1 MTGVQTCALPICFP
15 VTIEDNY
22 DLISGWKKKRYDSVV
37 AKNIP
42 SKLFN
47 WAARKT
53 SGVKL
58 NDFNCGL
65 KAYKNIVI
73 KNIEVSGEMHRYIPV
88 LAKNAGFGKIG
99 EKVVIHQARKY
110 GSSKFGMS
118 RFING
123 FLDLITIWFLSTF
136 GKRPMHLFGLLG
148 SIMFMIGFLFAF
160 YLGIDKLFI
169 NTTGRLITERPQFY
183 LVLTAMLIGT
193 QLFLAGF
200 LGEIILRTKNNGYK
214 VYWQD
219 GGQLVPPQDAE
230 IIKVIEDLK
239 YSDIKFEANNNLIE
253 YIDTEVDEAFAES
266 TIENAS
272 FNTPAEAKANLKI
285 VYTSLH
291 GTSIKAIPNV
301 LTKAGYTDVNI
312 VPEQAVPNGDFP
324 TVVSPNPEEPEA
336 LSMAVALA
344 EKIGADMVV
353 GTDPD
358 SDRLGVAV
366 RDLDGKI
373 KLLNGNQTMVIMT
386 AFLLEQWKRAD
397 KFQGN
402 EFIGSTIVST
412 PMMLE
417 LAAAYDVECKVGLTG
432 FKWIAKFIKD
442 FPNQKFVGGG
452 EESFGFM
459 VGDAVRDKD
468 AVAAILLVSEIAA
481 QAKASGSSLYQEL
494 LNLYIDFGFYKEHLI
509 SITKKGIEGANE
521 IKQMMIDLRENPLK
535 EINGQRVICIEDY
548 QASKGKDFMNNE
560 EFDILIPKSN
570 VLIYYLEDGSKI
582 CARPSGTEPKIK
594 FYFSVNGVLDTIEN
608 AKSVEKELENKIAG
622 IISAM
627 KLN

>member
-1 MTGVQTCALPICFP
+1 MYIEQNILTQVNDWLTPIFDEATHESIKEMMTSAPKELEESFYKNLEFGTGGMRGVMGVGTNRINKYTLGKNTQGLSNYLQQTFP
-15 VTIEDNY
+15 NEAIKVAIAY
-22 DLISGWKKKRYDSVV
+22 DCRHNSDTLAKVV
-37 AKNIP
+37 ADVF
-42 SKLFN
+42 S
-47 WAARKT
+47 A
-53 SGVKL
+53 
-58 NDFNCGL
+58 
-65 KAYKNIVI
+65 
-73 KNIEVSGEMHRYIPV
+73 
-88 LAKNAGFGKIG
+88 
-99 EKVVIHQARKY
+99 
-110 GSSKFGMS
+110 
-118 RFING
+118 NG
-123 FLDLITIWFLSTF
+123 IQV
-136 GKRPMHLFGLLG
+136 
-148 SIMFMIGFLFAF
+148 FLFSELRPTPELSFAVR
-160 YLGIDKLFI
+160 YLNCHAGI
-169 NTTGRLITERPQFY
+169 
-183 LVLTAMLIGT
+183 VLTASHNPP
-193 QLFLAGF
+193 
-200 LGEIILRTKNNGYK
+200 EYNGYK

-230 IIKVIEDLK
+230 IIKMIEALS
-239 YSDIKFEANNNLIE
+239 YSEIKFEANNDFIQ
-253 YIDTEVDEAFAES
+253 YIDTEVDEAFAKS

-272 FNTPAEAKANLKI
+272 FTTPSEAKANLKI
-285 VYTSLH
+285 AYTSLH

-301 LTKAGYTDVNI
+301 LAQAGYTDVNI
-312 VPEQAVPNGDFP
+312 VPEQAEPNGDFP

-336 LSMAVALA
+336 LSMAIALA
-344 EKIGADMVV
+344 DKIGADIVV

-366 RDLDGKI
+366 RDLDGNI

-386 AFLLEQWKRAD
+386 AFLLEQWKRND
-397 KFQGN
+397 RFKGN

-412 PMMLE
+412 PMVLE

-442 FPNQKFVGGG
+442 FPNQQFIGGG

-468 AVAAILLVSEIAA
+468 AVGAVLLLSEIAA
-481 QAKASGSSLYQEL
+481 QAKASGSSLYREL
-494 LNLYIDFGFYKEHLI
+494 LNLYIDFGFYKESLI

-521 IKQMMIDLRENPLK
+521 IKQMMVDLRENPLK

-548 QASKGKDFMNNE
+548 QASRGKDFMNNE
-560 EFDILIPKSN
+560 AFEIHIPKSN

-608 AKSVEKELENKIAG
+608 AASVEQELDNKIAG